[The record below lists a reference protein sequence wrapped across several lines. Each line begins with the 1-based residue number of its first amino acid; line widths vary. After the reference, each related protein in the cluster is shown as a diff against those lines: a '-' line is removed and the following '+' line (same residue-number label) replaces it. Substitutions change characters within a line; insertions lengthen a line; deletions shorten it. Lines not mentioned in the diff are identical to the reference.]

1 MSSSLAERVATALK
15 TVIDPELGYNI
26 VDIGLV
32 YGVEE
37 DDGHVSITLTT
48 TTPGC
53 PATAFIRAAVEN
65 CAAAVPG
72 VCAVEVE
79 MTWQPRWSPERMS
92 QAAKA
97 HFGFAGR

>member
-1 MSSSLAERVATALK
+1 MTETLAERVAAALK

-32 YGVEE
+32 YDIEE
-37 DDGHVSITLTT
+37 EEGRIRVLLTT

-53 PATAFIRAAVEN
+53 PATAYIRDAAENCVAAVE
-65 CAAAVPG
+65 G
-72 VCAVEVE
+72 VTESAVE

-92 QAAKA
+92 DEAKA
-97 HFGFAGR
+97 HFGFSGR

>member
-1 MSSSLAERVATALK
+1 MTDSLADRVAAALR

-32 YGVEE
+32 YDIEE
-37 DDGHVSITLTT
+37 QDGRVHVLLTT

-53 PATAFIRAAVEN
+53 PATAFIRQAVES
-65 CAAAVPG
+65 CVAAVPD
-72 VCAVEVE
+72 VRAVQVE

-92 QAAKA
+92 EEAKA

>member
-1 MSSSLAERVATALK
+1 MTGSLADRVAASLR

-32 YGVEE
+32 YDVEE
-37 DDGHVSITLTT
+37 EDGRVRVLLTT

-53 PATAFIRAAVEN
+53 PATGFIRAAVES
-65 CAAAVPG
+65 CVAAVPG
-72 VCAVEVE
+72 VDAVEVE

-92 QAAKA
+92 EEAKA